1 MAKISES
8 TRLEFAET
16 IKPYQSKILA
26 ILAKEKTTLN
36 SINGNAP
43 DSCYKKLMLCDD
55 MIYVSSLYMAQN
67 SLSLKILEVKNNDAL
82 NEARKILYKAIIYL
96 EELVTNFIDVPYS
109 ELAKYHENIKDK
121 TIQERYYLIRKLG
134 LAITLLEDAFG
145 DRDILKNVSVN
156 LMTGTK
162 AALTGANGAG
172 KSTLIKVM
180 AGLIKP
186 DSGSRICQKETRIAY
201 LPQSG
206 LTHHGCS
213 LKEEADR
220 AFEFGYD
227 IQKQIDQIGE
237 QLEKGTGNTDNL
249 LATQAELIAKLEES
263 GWHRREATAESVLM
277 GLGFSQEDLQ
287 KQTEEFSGGWQMRIA
302 LAKALM
308 QNPDILLLDEPTNY
322 LDIEA
327 RTWLEKF
334 LSNYKGAFLLVSHDR
349 YFLDV
354 TVNEVYELF
363 GGDLK
368 RYKGN
373 FTHYEQVREVELKT
387 LIAEYEKQQDEIAK
401 LQDFIRRFGVQATKA
416 AQAQERQKQLDKIL
430 AQKIEIPESL
440 KKIHFKFPEAP
451 HAGHLVLR
459 TKGLTKSY
467 DGKTNVIENLDL
479 TVENGE
485 MLVVAGRNGAGK
497 STLLRMLAGVDP
509 ITSGE
514 VIPGTGV
521 KIGYFSQDNAETI
534 KGGETILEYVES
546 QAPTELIPKVRDML
560 GSFLFR
566 GDDVFKS
573 LNVLS
578 GGEKSRIALLQ
589 LLLRANNLLIL
600 DEPTNHLDMHSKD
613 VLMNALKDFGGT
625 VIFVSHD
632 RGFIEGLATKV
643 LELKPGSHREFP
655 GNYKYY
661 MERIEAEEA
670 GIVGQFERGTGIATS
685 SVNSTKTSEAKADA
699 TKSAGKLNW
708 EEQKKI
714 EAERRKN
721 EKEAARLETEIAK
734 AEEEKSALESKMAL
748 PEVYSNGAKA
758 KEVQQKIDETTKK
771 IETLTQAWETAMDKL
786 G

>member
-1 MAKISES
+1 MAFVQFS
-8 TRLEFAET
+8 
-16 IKPYQSKILA
+16 Q
-26 ILAKEKTTLN
+26 
-36 SINGNAP
+36 
-43 DSCYKKLMLCDD
+43 
-55 MIYVSSLYMAQN
+55 VSL
-67 SLSLKILEVKNNDAL
+67 
-82 NEARKILYKAIIYL
+82 
-96 EELVTNFIDVPYS
+96 
-109 ELAKYHENIKDK
+109 
-121 TIQERYYLIRKLG
+121 
-134 LAITLLEDAFG
+134 AFG

-249 LATQAELIAKLEES
+249 LVTQAELIAKLEES

-546 QAPTELIPKVRDML
+546 QAPTELVPKVRDML

-685 SVNSTKTSEAKADA
+685 SVNSTKTSEAKTEA

>member
-1 MAKISES
+1 MAFVQFS
-8 TRLEFAET
+8 
-16 IKPYQSKILA
+16 Q
-26 ILAKEKTTLN
+26 
-36 SINGNAP
+36 
-43 DSCYKKLMLCDD
+43 
-55 MIYVSSLYMAQN
+55 VSL
-67 SLSLKILEVKNNDAL
+67 
-82 NEARKILYKAIIYL
+82 
-96 EELVTNFIDVPYS
+96 
-109 ELAKYHENIKDK
+109 
-121 TIQERYYLIRKLG
+121 
-134 LAITLLEDAFG
+134 AFG

-186 DSGSRICQKETRIAY
+186 DSGNRICQKETRIAY

-220 AFEFGYD
+220 SFEFGYD

-249 LATQAELIAKLEES
+249 LVTQAELIAKLEES

-534 KGGETILEYVES
+534 KGSETILEYVES
-546 QAPTELIPKVRDML
+546 QAPTELVPKVRDML

-661 MERIEAEEA
+661 MERIEAEEV

-685 SVNSTKTSEAKADA
+685 SVNSTKTSEAKAEA

>member
-1 MAKISES
+1 MAFVQFS
-8 TRLEFAET
+8 
-16 IKPYQSKILA
+16 Q
-26 ILAKEKTTLN
+26 
-36 SINGNAP
+36 
-43 DSCYKKLMLCDD
+43 
-55 MIYVSSLYMAQN
+55 VSL
-67 SLSLKILEVKNNDAL
+67 
-82 NEARKILYKAIIYL
+82 
-96 EELVTNFIDVPYS
+96 
-109 ELAKYHENIKDK
+109 
-121 TIQERYYLIRKLG
+121 
-134 LAITLLEDAFG
+134 AFG

-249 LATQAELIAKLEES
+249 LVTQAELIAKLEES

-534 KGGETILEYVES
+534 KGSETILEYVES
-546 QAPTELIPKVRDML
+546 QAPTELVPKVRDML

-589 LLLRANNLLIL
+589 LLLRTNNLLIL

-685 SVNSTKTSEAKADA
+685 SVNSTKNSEAKADA

-721 EKEAARLETEIAK
+721 EKEVARLETEIAK

-758 KEVQQKIDETTKK
+758 KEIQQKIDETTKK
-771 IETLTQAWETAMDKL
+771 IETLTQTWETAMDKL

>member
-1 MAKISES
+1 MAFVQFS
-8 TRLEFAET
+8 
-16 IKPYQSKILA
+16 Q
-26 ILAKEKTTLN
+26 
-36 SINGNAP
+36 
-43 DSCYKKLMLCDD
+43 
-55 MIYVSSLYMAQN
+55 VSL
-67 SLSLKILEVKNNDAL
+67 
-82 NEARKILYKAIIYL
+82 
-96 EELVTNFIDVPYS
+96 
-109 ELAKYHENIKDK
+109 
-121 TIQERYYLIRKLG
+121 
-134 LAITLLEDAFG
+134 AFG

-387 LIAEYEKQQDEIAK
+387 LIAEYEKQQDEIEK

-534 KGGETILEYVES
+534 KGDETILEYVES
-546 QAPTELIPKVRDML
+546 QAPTELVPKVRDML

-721 EKEAARLETEIAK
+721 EKEVARLETEIAK

-758 KEVQQKIDETTKK
+758 KEIQQKIDETTKK

-786 G
+786 

>member
-1 MAKISES
+1 MAFVQFS
-8 TRLEFAET
+8 
-16 IKPYQSKILA
+16 Q
-26 ILAKEKTTLN
+26 
-36 SINGNAP
+36 
-43 DSCYKKLMLCDD
+43 
-55 MIYVSSLYMAQN
+55 VSL
-67 SLSLKILEVKNNDAL
+67 
-82 NEARKILYKAIIYL
+82 
-96 EELVTNFIDVPYS
+96 
-109 ELAKYHENIKDK
+109 
-121 TIQERYYLIRKLG
+121 
-134 LAITLLEDAFG
+134 AFG

-534 KGGETILEYVES
+534 KGDETILEYVES
-546 QAPTELIPKVRDML
+546 LAPTELIPKVRDML

-721 EKEAARLETEIAK
+721 EKEVARLETEIAK

-771 IETLTQAWETAMDKL
+771 IETLTQAWETSMDKL
-786 G
+786 E